1 MKKWFNALTRQGKMM
16 FLLILLLLVGVVL
29 RWDNIRSKAGIWF
42 RYDDI
47 MEQRNDSLRKAAE
60 PLPDSLNRMDSLP
73 QAPR

>member
-1 MKKWFNALTRQGKMM
+1 MKKWFQSLTRQGKMM

-60 PLPDSLNRMDSLP
+60 PLPDSLRLTDSLP
-73 QAPR
+73 QATR